1 MIRPSDPGTSD
12 REPGAL
18 VDDIRVRVI
27 NCSATG
33 CLLESGRRI
42 AEGTIATLQLSI
54 GGRTFSEVAE
64 VVRCQPVDRR
74 NGLYHV
80 GAHFLSTT
88 APHAGSLRHAMRREA
103 SELEKGLTGET
114 ATSRGTNV
122 PCGADNQAGDAGGP
136 DLTPARERKNEE
148 RIDRFAL

>member
-1 MIRPSDPGTSD
+1 MIRPSDPRTPD
-12 REPGAL
+12 RELGAM

-27 NCSATG
+27 NCSAAG
-33 CLLESGRRI
+33 CLLESDRRI

-80 GAHFLSTT
+80 GAQFLSTA
-88 APHAGSLRHAMRREA
+88 APHAGSLRHAMRREC
-103 SELEKGLTGET
+103 SELAGWLMGGI
-114 ATSRGTNV
+114 ASNRGTNV
-122 PCGADNQAGDAGGP
+122 PCGADNQTSNVGGQ
-136 DLTPARERKNEE
+136 T
-148 RIDRFAL
+148 

>member
-1 MIRPSDPGTSD
+1 MIRPSAPGTPD
-12 REPGAL
+12 RDLGAL

-33 CLLESGRRI
+33 CLLESGRPI

-54 GGRTFSEVAE
+54 GGRTFSEVAA

-80 GAHFLSTT
+80 GAQFLSAT
-88 APHAGSLRHAMRREA
+88 APHAGSLRHAMRREG
-103 SELEKGLTGET
+103 SELARWLTRGM
-114 ATSRGTNV
+114 AGSRGTNV
-122 PCGADNQAGDAGGP
+122 PSGADNQTGDVGGQ
-136 DLTPARERKNEE
+136 T
-148 RIDRFAL
+148 

>member
-1 MIRPSDPGTSD
+1 MIRQSDSGTPD
-12 REPGAL
+12 RELGAL

-33 CLLESGRRI
+33 CLLESDKRI
-42 AEGTIATLQLSI
+42 AEGTIATLQVSI

-80 GAHFLSTT
+80 GAQFLSTT
-88 APHAGSLRHAMRREA
+88 APHAGSLRHAMRREGSKLA
-103 SELEKGLTGET
+103 GWLTGGI
-114 ATSRGTNV
+114 ATDRWTNV
-122 PCGADNQAGDAGGP
+122 PCRADNQTGDVGGQ
-136 DLTPARERKNEE
+136 T
-148 RIDRFAL
+148 